1 MRKYKMNN
9 LNACLC
15 AAVCLSLFS
24 SCKDDYIYDDE
35 APAWLGENIYEYL
48 EHEGQYTSYLALV
61 KDLGYEETLR
71 RTGSK
76 TLFPATDEAFA
87 NYFRA
92 NGMNGSGAEFVHG
105 LPASQK
111 RYLFNTTMLN
121 MAYLSNMLAN
131 VTSDADGLS
140 EGTAVRRTSSATL
153 LDTVPY
159 VSYADMPK
167 TSFWKRFERKGGTFL
182 ADNGN
187 RMSVFFTPQYFSRI
201 NLTESDWN
209 VISKGWG
216 TPWDASGFYVN
227 GIHVQAQ
234 NKDVTCKNGYLHLAD
249 GVVTPLPNMAE
260 AITSTPEVSQFA
272 ELLDMFSF
280 PYYDG
285 MVQSNLAAAYGG
297 VFNEDSTVFVK
308 RYFNQTDF
316 NSDPEGKVDIN
327 GYGTLLYDPASHA
340 YGGNTDMAM
349 MLVPTNE
356 AMQEYWTSEEGKFL
370 ADKFPQWDSVYTKV
384 ISAFLQNHQQR
395 SFSGA
400 LPHNWDIVADNAGYE
415 LGITENDIVKTI
427 PANNGLIYVT
437 NKVFAPVDYQSV
449 YAPVLIS
456 DSTTIMSPAIKNDVD
471 NDYNLKYHFYLRSLD
486 SRYNLLVPTDQALA
500 DYRDPI
506 TWAIWAN
513 EQIDN
518 REIWSFRVYMG
529 RVVADVYAVN
539 EDGAKGELLRT
550 LDDETGDE
558 RNQVNDRLQDLLD
571 MHIVVANDEAEPLSG
586 YLDEGVQP
594 YFLTKGGAVLQAEGV
609 GGALSVKGL
618 GDVEMGWPSAH
629 VIALENGDPARY
641 EMTNGRTFFI
651 NRILQDSYKSV
662 YYTMADVET
671 HEAYAAFY
679 QLLQGDERVW
689 TYFEEDDDVEPIF
702 DLNATTSSSGL
713 GPIVTSFNNFRY
725 TVLVPTKEALDRAFA
740 EDPELWTWEQIAAE
754 TDAGKKKEKTL
765 YLLNFLRYH
774 FVDGIL
780 PLGEGISYNGS
791 YATAARDENNHF
803 VYLNV
808 SGNGSQLTFT
818 SENTGTQAHVVTE
831 DESNCNVFTRDYI
844 VNNSD
849 YKAATQIIASSHAV
863 IHLVDHVVDY
873 R

>member
-1 MRKYKMNN
+1 MRKHKIND
-9 LNACLC
+9 LNVCLC
-15 AAVCLSLFS
+15 AAVCLSLLG

-35 APAWLGENIYEYL
+35 APTWLGNNIYEYL
-48 EHEGQYTSYLALV
+48 EQNGQYTNYLALV

-131 VTSDADGLS
+131 ITSGTDGLG
-140 EGTAVRRTSSATL
+140 EGTAVRRVSSATY

-159 VSYADMPK
+159 LSYGNMPK
-167 TSFWKRFERKGGTFL
+167 TGFWKRFEKKGGTYL
-182 ADNGN
+182 ADNGD
-187 RMSVFFTPQYFSRI
+187 RMSVFFTPQFFSTI
-201 NLTESDWN
+201 GLTESDWN
-209 VISKGWG
+209 VIAKGWNM
-216 TPWDASGFYVN
+216 PWDKSGFYVN
-227 GIHVQAQ
+227 GIHVQGT

-260 AITSTPEVSQFA
+260 VITSTPEVSQFA

-285 MVQSNLAAAYGG
+285 GVHSNLSATYGG
-297 VFNEDSTVFVK
+297 ALAEDSAVFIK
-308 RYFNQTDF
+308 RYFNQNDF

-327 GYGTLLYDPASHA
+327 GYGTLLYDPASHSF
-340 YGGNTDMAM
+340 GGNTDMGLM
-349 MLVPTNE
+349 FVPTDE
-356 AMQEYWTSEEGKFL
+356 AMKEYWESEEGKFL
-370 ADKFPQWDSVYTKV
+370 SDKFPRWDSVYTTV

-395 SFSGA
+395 SFNGA
-400 LPHNWDIVADNAGYE
+400 LPHNWRILADNAGYE
-415 LGITENDIVKTI
+415 LGVTENDIVKTI

-437 NKVFAPVDYQSV
+437 NKVFAPVDYKCV

-456 DSTTIMSPAIKNDVD
+456 DSTSIMSPAIKNDVD

-486 SRYNLLVPTDQALA
+486 NRYNLLVPTDSALQY
-500 DYRDPI
+500 YRDPI
-506 TWAIWAN
+506 TWAIYEN
-513 EQIDN
+513 EGRGE
-518 REIWSFRVYMG
+518 REIWSLRVYMG
-529 RVVADVYAVN
+529 RVVADVYLAN
-539 EDGAKGELLRT
+539 EDGSKGAFLRT

-558 RNQVNDRLQDLLD
+558 RSQVNDRLQDILD
-571 MHIVVANDEAEPLSG
+571 LHIVVADDETEPLSAYVDG
-586 YLDEGVQP
+586 GTQS
-594 YFLTKGGAVLQAEGV
+594 YFLTKGGAVLKADGVAESMKISGT
-609 GGALSVKGL
+609 GDAELGQSPASVITM
-618 GDVEMGWPSAH
+618 GDGST
-629 VIALENGDPARY
+629 GRY
-641 EMTNGRTFFI
+641 EMSNGRTFLI

-662 YYTMADVET
+662 YYTMGDVEA

-689 TYFEEDDDVEPIF
+689 AYFEEDEEVEPIF
-702 DLNATTSSSGL
+702 DLDATTSSSGL

-725 TVLVPTKEALDRAFA
+725 TILVPTKEALDKAFA
-740 EDPELWTWEQIAAE
+740 EDPNLWTWDRIAAE
-754 TDAGKKKEKTL
+754 TDTNKKKEKTL

-780 PLGEGISYNGS
+780 PMGNGISYSGS
-791 YATAARDENNHF
+791 YATAARDKDNHF

-808 SGNGSQLTFT
+808 SGSGDNLTFT
-818 SENTGTQAHVVTE
+818 SENTGEKAHVITTNE
-831 DESNCNVFTRDYI
+831 DDYNVFTRDYI

-849 YKAATQIIASSHAV
+849 YMQATQITASSHAV
-863 IHLVDHVVDY
+863 IHLVDHVVNY